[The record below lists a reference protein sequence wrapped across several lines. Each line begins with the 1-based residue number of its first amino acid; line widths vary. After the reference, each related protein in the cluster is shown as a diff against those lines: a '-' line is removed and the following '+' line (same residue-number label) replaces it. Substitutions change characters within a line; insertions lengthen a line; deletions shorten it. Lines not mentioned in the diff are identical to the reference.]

1 MKIRIR
7 YIYQLKVEE
16 GSDQERRIELKEIE
30 SPNCR
35 GVLDDKRS
43 EKREP
48 KLRKIP
54 EEEIGLK
61 PRKGK
66 AILLKRS

>member
-1 MKIRIR
+1 MVK
-7 YIYQLKVEE
+7 KTP
-16 GSDQERRIELKEIE
+16 GKKKLKEIR